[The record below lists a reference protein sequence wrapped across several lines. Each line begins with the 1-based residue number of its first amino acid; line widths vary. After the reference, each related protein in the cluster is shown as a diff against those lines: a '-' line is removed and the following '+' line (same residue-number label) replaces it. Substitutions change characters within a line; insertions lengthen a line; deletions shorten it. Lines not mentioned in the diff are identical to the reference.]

1 MFRIFTKKKRE
12 ERLCEKYKELMYKA
26 YKSALYDK
34 EKSDKLNSRAKK
46 ILWELRRLNY
56 RETDAWS

>member
-1 MFRIFTKKKRE
+1 MFKIFQQKNKE
-12 ERLCEKYKELMYKA
+12 ERLCDKYKELMHRAYKA
-26 YKSALYDK
+26 ALYDK

-56 RETDAWS
+56 REIDAWS